1 MNFISKTPDQTHRE
15 SGHGRMILMLLWALL
30 IAAIGKPAAPQAAE
44 LSGVV
49 SLKDLDLS
57 TDSGQQV
64 ARDRIHKTA
73 AHLCDRVIDHWSLS
87 HFQDFQKCVAETT
100 TIAMGDVQKKTVV
113 AANRLPAQRSGTP

>member
-1 MNFISKTPDQTHRE
+1 MNFIANAPEQTHSE
-15 SGHGRMILMLLWALL
+15 SGHGRVILMLLWALF

-44 LSGVV
+44 VSSVV

-57 TDSGQQV
+57 TNTGQQV

-73 AHLCDRVIDHWSLS
+73 VRLCDRVIDHWAIS

-100 TIAMGDVQKKTVV
+100 ASAMGDVQKKTLV
-113 AANRLPAQRSGTP
+113 AGNKPPAPSLSTP